1 MRKGVRDRIVS
12 ALGPEHIRT
21 SVARSLRLLLLAAVL
36 QGCRFVESADT
47 STSGGVAKAAAPE
60 ADADKVSDGLKKLFE
75 SADDTNSRPPL
86 DFTDYRLLRSV
97 YAGRDFEPVWTRSFE
112 ESSRLDALV
121 SILQRVD
128 EHGLEPAAY
137 HLPLIL
143 RLRDAFMQSAPGSHD
158 ALPLLDV
165 ALSDAA
171 VRLEADLRYGLFDPK
186 TVHFGDYNLPR
197 PQKRYKADALF
208 AEDVAAHFR
217 SAAPSDP
224 RYADLQNALR
234 RLRSME
240 NDRIAP
246 IPSPGGKIEP
256 GQNSDILG
264 HVERRIKYLDQL
276 RITEIPPLP
285 ESSFSSRYDTR
296 GYTRYDSVLADEVRE
311 FQRKHGLLDDG
322 ILGDRTIKAM
332 NMPMRDRIRTLR
344 LNLERV
350 RWLPLPDNGA
360 YVRVNVPEFYLY
372 AVRDGVREV
381 RTKVCTGMRY
391 RVSVKGHRPMNY
403 QTPIVSGE
411 ISSLILNPPWNVPSS
426 IATRETYYQALKDS
440 TYLRRHRYRV
450 IRRDSVIHST
460 SIKWR
465 DHDPDNL
472 PFRFVQDPGEGNALG
487 RIKFMFANPFD
498 IYLHD
503 TPKRKPFTYA
513 SRTVSHG
520 CIRVEEPMRLMAFLL
535 KGHSSWSTQ
544 SVQDY
549 LDRSRSTK
557 TVILENKVPVYVD
570 YVTAWVDER
579 HVIQFRDDVYG
590 KDGQLARAFALHSG
604 GAW

>member
-1 MRKGVRDRIVS
+1 VRKGVRDRIVS

-256 GQNSDILG
+256 GQNSDM
-264 HVERRIKYLDQL
+264 
-276 RITEIPPLP
+276 
-285 ESSFSSRYDTR
+285 
-296 GYTRYDSVLADEVRE
+296 RE
-311 FQRKHGLLDDG
+311 FQWKHGLLDDG

-332 NMPMRDRIRTLR
+332 NIPMRDRIRTLR